1 MKILLTVAIL
11 MILAVTTYAQ
21 VQRQVFVG
29 AGGSF
34 PAVGDPS
41 PTITAGAATL
51 LPLGVW
57 LFVRPAITFGQ
68 NFPETGKPTRQIQA
82 LGFLGLR
89 LSHRVSILGGG
100 GETFLLPEEKASQHL
115 ATLTVTT
122 ATTICQTAHGRFGLF
137 TPVNHNAKGWGAGL
151 LLGYT
156 W

>member
-1 MKILLTVAIL
+1 MKTLLILVFATVAYGQI
-11 MILAVTTYAQ
+11 Q
-21 VQRQVFVG
+21 KQVF
-29 AGGSF
+29 AGMGSSF

-41 PTITAGAATL
+41 PTITAGAAVL
-51 LPLGVW
+51 LPLGVR

-89 LSHRVSILGGG
+89 LSHRVSVLGGA
-100 GETFLLPEEKASQHL
+100 GETFLFPEGKAFRHL
-115 ATLTVTT
+115 ITATATT
-122 ATTICQTAHGRFGLF
+122 ATTIYQTARGRFGLF